1 CASQAAF
8 AALVLTGEP
17 RLWQMMLLTALGGT
31 GQAFFSP
38 AAEGMLMSSVR
49 GEQAGRA
56 FAVFR
61 MAMQGAGV
69 GGAALG
75 GAMVAVIGPGW
86 VL

>member
-1 CASQAAF
+1 MAV
-8 AALVLTGEP
+8 LVLAGEP

-49 GEQAGRA
+49 GAQASRA

-61 MAMQGAGV
+61 MAMRGAVV

-75 GAMVAVIGPGW
+75 GAMVAAIRPGG
-86 VL
+86 VRSR